1 VLREEFDPETE
12 NVYSSEDYGGSEKEN
27 RGMRKVKIVGGA
39 MTKFGRHMDRNLKS
53 LVAEAVNGALKDAGL
68 TKEQIQGVW
77 VGNASQGVLTG
88 QESIRGQVVM
98 RAMGIGGIP
107 VINVENACASS
118 ATALQGAR
126 AMVALGE
133 MDVALV
139 VGMEKMYFEDRGK
152 VLPAFTGCMD
162 VEILPQLLQE
172 FAEQEEKVKKERE
185 ARGEGQ
191 KEKSGQRTVFMDV
204 YAIMA
209 RDHMKKYG
217 TTQRQL
223 AVISSKNHYHSSM
236 NPLAQYRNT
245 FTVEEVLA
253 APEVAWPLTRPM
265 CSPIGDGA
273 AAVVI
278 CSEEFARKIGVTHG
292 VEVAACMLASGEDL
306 PPGKESTLAR
316 LAGRAYE
323 RAGIG
328 PEDLDVAELHDA
340 TAFGELYV
348 TEELGFCP
356 LGEGGPFAEAGHS
369 TLGGKLPINVSGGLE
384 SQGHPI
390 GATGVRQVVE
400 VYWHLAGGGRA
411 GKRQVE
417 GARAGLAQNAGGTV
431 GSSEAALSVT
441 ILKK

>member
-1 VLREEFDPETE
+1 MYR
-12 NVYSSEDYGGSEKEN
+12 
-27 RGMRKVKIVGGA
+27 VKIIGGA
-39 MTKFGRHMDRNLKS
+39 MTKFGRHIDRNLKS
-53 LVAEAVNGALKDAGL
+53 LVAEVVNGALKDAGV
-68 TKEQIQGVW
+68 TKEQLGGVW
-77 VGNASQGVLTG
+77 VGNASQGILDG

-118 ATALQGAR
+118 ATALHGAR
-126 AMVALGE
+126 ACVALGE

-139 VGMEKMYFEDRGK
+139 VGMEKMYFEDRSK
-152 VLPAFTGCMD
+152 VLPAFMGCMD
-162 VEILPQLLQE
+162 IEILPQLMQE
-172 FAEQEEKVKKERE
+172 FAEQEEKIKREQETKGGGEKK
-185 ARGEGQ
+185 
-191 KEKSGQRTVFMDV
+191 KSGQRSVFMDF
-204 YAIMA
+204 YAGLA

-223 AVISSKNHYHSSM
+223 AVISSKNHYLSSM
-236 NPLAQYRNT
+236 NPLAQYQNT
-245 FTVEEVLA
+245 FTVEEVLE

-273 AAVVI
+273 AAVII
-278 CSEEFARKIGVTHG
+278 CSEEFARKIGVSHS
-292 VEVAACMLASGEDL
+292 VEVAACLLASGED
-306 PPGKESTLAR
+306 PEKEKDISTLAR
-316 LAGRAYE
+316 LAKSAYE

-328 PEDLDVAELHDA
+328 PEEIDIAEVHDA
-340 TAFGELYV
+340 TAFGELQA

-356 LGEGGPFAEAGHS
+356 LGEGGVFAEAGHS

-390 GATGVRQVVE
+390 GATGVRQLVE
-400 VYWHLAGGGRA
+400 LYWHLVGGGRA

-417 GARAGLAQNAGGTV
+417 GARVGLAHNSGGTV
-431 GSSEAALSVT
+431 NGTEGALSVT